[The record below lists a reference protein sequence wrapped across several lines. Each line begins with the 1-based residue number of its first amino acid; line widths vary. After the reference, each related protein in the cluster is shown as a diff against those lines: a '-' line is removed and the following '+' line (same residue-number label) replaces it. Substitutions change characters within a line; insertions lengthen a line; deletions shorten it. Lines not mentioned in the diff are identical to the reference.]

1 MPPNVKRLLELIN
14 RHFASLVGTPTAAVG
29 VEGEL
34 NQDGE
39 IFFDAAAKEAA
50 KLGKPLTR
58 ESYLA
63 GLNPSVRDS
72 ITYGKAKTSSDDYG
86 KRPPDYT
93 ELDVTTLIAQI
104 AQEVDRE
111 FQYGLSDAQKNQV
124 MEGIAAT
131 LFTEWSVSETDVV
144 APTGVDPTAAL
155 ADYIEDLT
163 IRSVVGDLIQV
174 RSNEFTVDP
183 ANLLWE
189 HKWETLLD
197 ATVANGLMS
206 WGQKGYIKTTD
217 LNAPMS
223 YFEGMDIRGD
233 QRDLNALAMLDSL
246 SAVFPEWVNDAAQ
259 EGTPLAAFFDTQIEA
274 QQSLDELDPSRRV
287 FPYGFDPQVER
298 QVRFNQDISTA
309 FGDTSKTPK
318 AAIDQFLGLQGANMR
333 PGDIPEE
340 NLKTATRQANNA
352 IVDRFTPIIITMQ
365 AEGKSGE
372 DIGQV
377 VGPAILE
384 LFQTGQYQ
392 RDILD
397 RVDALDEKD
406 YSNRTFKDSQTEF
419 NNWYR
424 LARQG
429 NDPEALDPTVL
440 AKFHND
446 TYRAGGIDQLLQGVF
461 AGVKGMDADFYS
473 SERAFEITEGDERPI
488 EKNKYYPFQGANPE
502 ETLLGVI
509 DGAQAASEEGPTLSI
524 TEANTQL
531 DNFLGKKGYT
541 KVERAQLLEEFESVI
556 ALALNAGEFW
566 PELLN
571 HIENTARG
579 KLDDLAELDVAR
591 QGFVDTS
598 GAVTAKEQTAAAAQ
612 FDAMFP
618 TSASLGRSDGD
629 PQPVLSGPLS
639 RRFED
644 RPGPGFPEASSTRPS
659 PELLPVPIWEQQPGL
674 TYDELIQQ
682 RAERLD
688 PRQVPSIESAHF
700 LEGFSL
706 PGALSS
712 EDRFKALVEKGG
724 IEEAE
729 EARIKAETPE
739 PSEFDVA
746 YQQAKASQAPIGA
759 EALGAGIR
767 RVAGDDR
774 GLEQYLFTHTGEV
787 RERTAAEQERV
798 RRRGVKLNEETGL
811 PQRTPFDL
819 GEFAFG
825 EFKRIARGFELSDL
839 ALTQNLEQSREPPEP
854 PEPPE
859 PSEQEVEFERRRKL
873 RSRGRTVRR

>member
-14 RHFASLVGTPTAAVG
+14 RHFASLVGTPTAAVE

-34 NQDGE
+34 NTLGE
-39 IFFDAAAKEAA
+39 IFFYAAVKEAA
-50 KLGKPLTR
+50 KKGDTLTR

-63 GLNPSVRDS
+63 DLLPSERDLY
-72 ITYGKAKTSSDDYG
+72 TYGKAKTPSDDYG

-111 FQYGLSDAQKNQV
+111 FQYGLSDAQQNQV

-131 LFTEWSVSETDVV
+131 LFTEWSVSEPDGVV

-155 ADYIEDLT
+155 ADYIEDLN

-183 ANLLWE
+183 ANLLRE

-197 ATVANGLMS
+197 AAVANGLMS
-206 WGQKGYIKTTD
+206 WWQKGYIKTTD

-246 SAVFPEWVNDAAQ
+246 EAIFPEWVNDAAQ

-287 FPYGFDPQVER
+287 FKYGFDPQVER

-318 AAIDQFLGLQGANMR
+318 AAIDQYLGLLGANMR

-365 AEGKSGE
+365 AEGKSGK

-461 AGVKGMDADFYS
+461 ASVKGMDADFYS
-473 SERAFEITEGDERPI
+473 SERAFETTEGDERQI
-488 EKNKYYPFQGANPE
+488 EKNKYYPLQGANPE

-541 KVERAQLLEEFESVI
+541 KVERAQLLEELESEI

-644 RPGPGFPEASSTRPS
+644 RPGPGLP

-798 RRRGVKLNEETGL
+798 RRLGVKLNEETGL